1 MLPFNR
7 SVIMKKTLTLFFGL
21 VTVIGNAQDFS
32 TFGLAANP
40 GNLAQNA
47 GADPMTKF
55 HLQYFGV
62 QNNLN
67 MSETAGSLLASSDI
81 LQNFHDLSSDV
92 FSLGNETQID
102 ALQVGIKI
110 GDNFLFAG
118 NSTNVGMEFT
128 LDNDLASFIKNGMA
142 DANGDLDLNYSGNFD
157 ALAMRFQLINSTY
170 FGFQR
175 SILEEKLRVGITYHR
190 NSFVAGA
197 NILTNAFSIASSENT
212 ATGMNTVN
220 VDYDFAL
227 AATGVFNTGI
237 TLDSLN
243 QLSADAITP
252 YSLLKEGDIGGLVN
266 YATSGS
272 TSNGTI
278 GFGLTYSPIKKL
290 DIQLSMSGLAAS
302 EMNFASALGKRLYGN
317 ANIDGFT
324 YNSAVGDTLG
334 SAVSA
339 SINDYTETIQ
349 NGISTALLDASQS
362 LSYRTPQVTNLALN
376 YKFSKYSYLGVHYV
390 DRKNSWNDYTYM
402 GINTMLWLGR
412 NVQLKGGYYMAM
424 DELHNDRVN
433 AAVQLRLTPV
443 VQFYMGTTTVGDV
456 ATISKELIN
465 GRMGIGASTS
475 SINISTGVSMA
486 FFDNRFKKNEK
497 VKKVEAV
504 QYLSPANQEKVDA
517 ARKNSA
523 TAKDKK

>member
-1 MLPFNR
+1 
-7 SVIMKKTLTLFFGL
+7 MKKTLTLFFAL
-21 VTVIGNAQDFS
+21 VTICSNAQDFS

-62 QNNLN
+62 QNTLN
-67 MSETAGSLLASSDI
+67 MSETAGNLLASSDI
-81 LQNFHDLSSDV
+81 LQNFHSLSSDI

-118 NSTNVGMEFT
+118 NSINIGMEFT
-128 LDNDLASFIKNGMA
+128 LDNDLASFVKNGMA

-157 ALAMRFQLINSTY
+157 ELAMRFQLTNTTY
-170 FGFQR
+170 FGLQR
-175 SILEEKLRVGITYHR
+175 SIIEDKLRVGVTYHR

-197 NILTNAFSIASSENT
+197 NLLTDAFSIASSENT
-212 ATGMNTVN
+212 GTGMNTLSL
-220 VDYDFAL
+220 DYDFAL
-227 AATGVFNTGI
+227 AATGVFSAGTP
-237 TLDSLN
+237 LDSVN
-243 QLSADAITP
+243 QLSVDNITP
-252 YSLLKEGDIGGLVN
+252 YSLLKEGDVGGIVN
-266 YATSGS
+266 YATSGT

-278 GFGLTYSPIKKL
+278 GFGLTFSPIKQL
-290 DIQLSMSGLAAS
+290 DLQLSMSGLATTD
-302 EMNFASALGKRLYGN
+302 MNITSAVGKRLSGN

-324 YNSAVGDTLG
+324 YNSAAGDTLG

-339 SINDYTETIQ
+339 SIDDYTEAIQ
-349 NGISTALLDASQS
+349 SGISTALVDASQS
-362 LSYRTPQVTNLALN
+362 LSYRTPQVTNFALN
-376 YKFSKYSYLGVHYV
+376 YKFTKYSYLGVHYV

-402 GINTMLWLGR
+402 GFNTMLWLGR

-443 VQFYMGTTTVGDV
+443 VQFYIGTTTIGDM

-465 GRMGIGASTS
+465 GRMGVGASTN

-486 FFDNRFKKNEK
+486 FFDNRFKKKDK

-504 QYLSPANQEKVDA
+504 QSLSPADQEKVDA
-517 ARKNSA
+517 ARKNSQ
-523 TAKDKK
+523 TTKDNK